1 MVDPLLFTG
10 FLAATALLVLS
21 PGPIV
26 SMIIAETL
34 GRSSRHGLA
43 VALGAGLVLVL
54 FQIIYIAGFSAVLM
68 ALPDWGFT
76 AIRYGGV
83 ILLAHMAIQML
94 RSKGNVSIGDA
105 PDKTPA
111 QAFRHAML
119 LSATNPKA
127 ILFFAA
133 FYPQFISR
141 DLPVT
146 PQLIVMGF
154 GFLIVAV
161 GGDCTWVAAS
171 SYARTWLV
179 KKGGARFVTRL
190 AGGVLLCGALLLL
203 LVNPA

>member
-1 MVDPLLFTG
+1 LIDPLLFTG

-34 GRSSRHGLA
+34 GRSSRHGFA
-43 VALGAGLVLVL
+43 VALGAGSVLVVY
-54 FQIIYIAGFSAVLM
+54 QIIYIAGFSTLLL

-83 ILLAHMAIQML
+83 VLLVHMGIQML
-94 RSKGNVSIGDA
+94 RSKGDVRVGEA
-105 PDKTPA
+105 LDKTPK

-161 GGDCTWVAAS
+161 GGDCTWVVAAS
-171 SYARTWLV
+171 AARNWLV
-179 KKGGARFVTRL
+179 AKGGARFVTRL
-190 AGGVLLCGALLLL
+190 AGGVLLCGALLLVL
-203 LVNPA
+203 INPA